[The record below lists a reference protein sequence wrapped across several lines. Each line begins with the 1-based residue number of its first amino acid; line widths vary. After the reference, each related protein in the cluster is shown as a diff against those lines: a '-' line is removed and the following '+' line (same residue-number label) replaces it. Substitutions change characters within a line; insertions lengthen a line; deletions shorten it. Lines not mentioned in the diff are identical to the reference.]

1 MRGKLKKYYP
11 METKEYRFE
20 TEINQQQLESIST
33 DPSALLDIISK
44 EELDKLS
51 WFIFDVLGDKDGSP
65 EVGNIQVSSFKY
77 DAEKNKGTFRMQFDI
92 DRKFCCSDLGSC
104 SNDYLDFNF
113 NIENNF
119 LVASG
124 NYFDWTLNN

>member
-20 TEINQQQLESIST
+20 TEINQEQLEGIST

-51 WFIFDVLGDKDGSP
+51 WFIVDVVGDRHGSP
-65 EVGNIQVSSFKY
+65 EVGNIHVSSFKY
-77 DAEKNKGTFRMQFDI
+77 DAEKTKGTYRMQFDI
-92 DRKFCCSDLGSC
+92 DRKFCCTDMGGSSD
-104 SNDYLDFNF
+104 DYLDF
-113 NIENNF
+113 
-119 LVASG
+119 
-124 NYFDWTLNN
+124 

>member
-1 MRGKLKKYYP
+1 

-20 TEINQQQLESIST
+20 SFAGN
-33 DPSALLDIISK
+33 PSSLLDHISK

-77 DAEKNKGTFRMQFDI
+77 DTEKNKGTFRMQFDI
-92 DRKFCCSDLGSC
+92 DRKFCCSDMGSC

-113 NIENNF
+113 NIENNL
-119 LVASG
+119 LVATGS
-124 NYFDWTLNN
+124 YFDWTLNN